1 MADKKLTQKQKDKL
15 QDLFKNR
22 KVDPKK
28 YLEKFKPKPKRRF
41 PEKGFPRIPK
51 SVLDKLRKKKKDGV
65 ITFKEL
71 ERMQKSKPKVMEAK
85 KGGSAKFPDLSG
97 DGKVTQKDILIGRG
111 VIKRKN
117 GGPAAGGPKKK
128 RTLKDTV
135 KKVIE
140 SFKNKPKV
148 FGDIIKT
155 GPKRVPRPKLPKPKK
170 PGEITRVPRPK
181 LPKPSDF
188 TKPKTMTPA
197 SRRKPRKMA
206 DGGFS
211 GRAGIA
217 FDADNKLRRGLKRIS
232 DSDAKFNRER
242 KASKAGRLA
251 KRGYGKARS

>member
-15 QDLFKNR
+15 KDLFKNR
-22 KVDPKK
+22 KIDPKK
-28 YLEKFKPKPKRRF
+28 FGDRFKNPRKPF
-41 PEKGFPRIPK
+41 PAPRIPK
-51 SVLDKLRKKKKDGV
+51 GLLDKLRKKKKDGV

-111 VIKRKN
+111 VIKRKS
-117 GGPAAGGPKKK
+117 GGAAGGPKKK
-128 RTLKDTV
+128 KTLKDTV

-181 LPKPSDF
+181 LPQPSDF

-206 DGGFS
+206 TGGV
-211 GRAGIA
+211 
-217 FDADNKLRRGLKRIS
+217 
-232 DSDAKFNRER
+232 
-242 KASKAGRLA
+242 AGRLA

>member
-1 MADKKLTQKQKDKL
+1 MADKKLTQKEKDKL
-15 QDLFKNR
+15 RDLFKTD
-22 KVDPKK
+22 KIDPKK
-28 YLEKFKPKPKRRF
+28 YLEKFGPRYRKGPGKPF
-41 PEKGFPRIPK
+41 PAPRISK
-51 SVLDKLRKKKKDGV
+51 GLLDKLRKKKKDGV

-71 ERMQKSKPKVMEAK
+71 EKMQKSKPKVMEAK

-140 SFKNKPKV
+140 GFKNKPKV
-148 FGDIIKT
+148 FGDIFKT
-155 GPKRVPRPKLPKPKK
+155 GPKRIPRPKLPKPKK

-206 DGGFS
+206 TGGV
-211 GRAGIA
+211 
-217 FDADNKLRRGLKRIS
+217 
-232 DSDAKFNRER
+232 
-242 KASKAGRLA
+242 AGRLA